1 MGTSPFTSVSKFA
14 MPGRSARQSQ
24 GFADARLHSFLV
36 FGDQVQWAR
45 YPAVAEEPCAQA
57 WLSLQLN
64 LGLAPSTVAAYAR
77 ALDDHL
83 RFCRQIAVT
92 TGAASRAD
100 IAAYLRDLT
109 TRPNGRAGRGRSG
122 ARLANATLQQRL
134 TAVRLYYDYLV
145 EEGLRSTNPVGRGR
159 YTPGRNFGGASDRG
173 ILPRYRTLPW
183 IPDDAQ
189 WRAILEEARAE
200 PQRNRLM
207 LALAYDCALRR
218 EELCRLETS
227 DVDPAA
233 RLLRVRAETTKTRRE
248 RVVPY
253 SEATG
258 ELYAAYLA
266 ERRTFGRARGPLFLS
281 ASRRNRGQ
289 PITLWTWSKVVAG
302 IGRRAGVPNFSTHT
316 PRHLCLTDL
325 ARAGWGVHEI
335 AQFAGH
341 RNVQSTLLYIHVSGR
356 ELATKMER
364 GLAAIHAWRAELA
377 LEVLG

>member
-1 MGTSPFTSVSKFA
+1 MSTVRWERFPLVQQEPRAQSWLAMGA
-14 MPGRSARQSQ
+14 
-24 GFADARLHSFLV
+24 
-36 FGDQVQWAR
+36 
-45 YPAVAEEPCAQA
+45 
-57 WLSLQLN
+57 N
-64 LGLAPSTVAAYAR
+64 LGLAPNTVEAYAR
-77 ALDDHL
+77 ALEDFL
-83 RFCRQIAVT
+83 GFCARSSAAPIT
-92 TGAASRAD
+92 ASRAH

-145 EEGLRSTNPVGRGR
+145 EEGVRSTNPVGRGR
-159 YTPGRNFGGASDRG
+159 YTPGRNFGPASDRG
-173 ILPRYRTLPW
+173 ILPRYRTFPW

-227 DVDPAA
+227 DVDPSA

-258 ELYAAYLA
+258 KLYAAYLG
-266 ERRTFGRARGPLFLS
+266 ERRAFGRARGSLFLS

-289 PITLWTWSKVVAG
+289 PITLWTWSKVVSG
-302 IGRRAGVPNFSTHT
+302 IARRAGVPNFSTHT

-341 RNVQSTLLYIHVSGR
+341 RNMQSTLLYIHVSGR

-364 GLAAIHAWRAELA
+364 GLAAIHAWRAQLTV
-377 LEVLG
+377 EVLT